1 METAIL
7 MGLVGIGYLA
17 NNSNRD
23 EAHPEIHPEL
33 NTPAHS
39 TVYDQNNF
47 EESKRDEELLA
58 KNIIDSMKKEDS
70 KIVDNTQTYNNEH
83 RRGNLN
89 IGEQALTEHVN
100 VPEEDDKEYV
110 YSHSLSAY
118 VNKDKFLTNDQGIS
132 SVPFF
137 RGSQAPT
144 INLGTAAIP

>member
-89 IGEQALTEHVN
+89 IGDDCYIKFDDDSIFYFDEK
-100 VPEEDDKEYV
+100 EENIQ
-110 YSHSLSAY
+110 L
-118 VNKDKFLTNDQGIS
+118 
-132 SVPFF
+132 
-137 RGSQAPT
+137 
-144 INLGTAAIP
+144 